1 MPRKARKPAYAKAS
15 ADKKAHLAFGEPRR
29 TRKQDRIKTSDL
41 LPESREFLME
51 KELEEEKK
59 KKIIEKS
66 RLLKEKERQAEPQIN
81 YEGDS
86 HKRLAMWTGVIF
98 FMVLIFFVWVYNIKA
113 TFRAPANNN
122 KESDLSWD
130 KISEDFKKTMGE
142 VKENIADLKSAV
154 QTATTTEERQLS
166 EEEIEELKEKLE
178 VMENKI
184 GTSTE
189 ENTATSSEINL

>member
-1 MPRKARKPAYAKAS
+1 MPSKAKKQKSPPTPGLRWAS
-15 ADKKAHLAFGEPRR
+15 KKIK
-29 TRKQDRIKTSDL
+29 KQDRIKKSDL
-41 LPESREFLME
+41 LPESREFLLE
-51 KELEEEKK
+51 KELVEEKG
-59 KKIIEKS
+59 KKIKETKLVAAEDKS
-66 RLLKEKERQAEPQIN
+66 IAKAKYA
-81 YEGDS
+81 YEDDS

-98 FMVLIFFVWVYNIKA
+98 FMALIFFIWVYNIKA

-166 EEEIEELKEKLE
+166 KEEIEKLKEKLQ
-178 VMENKI
+178 VMENNL
-184 GTSTE
+184 GTSTKE
-189 ENTATSSEINL
+189 SNIATSSEN

>member
-1 MPRKARKPAYAKAS
+1 
-15 ADKKAHLAFGEPRR
+15 
-29 TRKQDRIKTSDL
+29 
-41 LPESREFLME
+41 ME
-51 KELEEEKK
+51 KELEKEKK
-59 KKIIEKS
+59 RKIIEMS
-66 RLLKEKERQAEPQIN
+66 RLLKEKESQAEPQIN
-81 YEGDS
+81 YEGDN

-98 FMVLIFFVWVYNIKA
+98 FMVLIFAVWVYNIKA

-166 EEEIEELKEKLE
+166 KEEIEKMKEKLQ
-178 VMENKI
+178 VMENNL
-184 GTSTE
+184 GTSTKE
-189 ENTATSSEINL
+189 SNIATSSEN